1 MKTIGVVGGGAS
13 GLMAAI
19 SAAKADKTAEVFV
32 LEHKNMAGKKILS
45 TGNGRCNLTN
55 EYMESSCF
63 RSDDMHSVKHII
75 GKFGYPDT
83 CAFFEQAGLLT
94 KSRNGYV
101 YPRCNQASAVLTV
114 LLEEA
119 ERFGIRI
126 DTDIHV
132 TGILQEKKGFCIFT
146 DKKKYYADKVILAAG
161 GKASRVLGSDGS
173 GYKLAESFGHTLIP
187 VVPALVQLKV
197 QENPFAKAAGVRT
210 DARIQAYEDGV
221 FCGEDTGELQ
231 ITAYGLSGI
240 PTFQISRYI
249 AKALDAGRQ
258 AEVVIDFL
266 PEIEEEE
273 FASLLGRLWKEK
285 PDAEIGACLN
295 GIFAEKLIPVLLKL
309 ADIRPHTWLRK
320 LSEDDLQRIA
330 GCCKRVSLPISG
342 TNGFEHAQV
351 CAGGVN
357 LKEIDCETME
367 SRLVKGLYLVG
378 ELLDADGICGGYNL
392 QWAWA
397 TGYLA
402 GIHAV
407 R

>member
-1 MKTIGVVGGGAS
+1 MKTIGIVGGGAS

-19 SAAKADKTAEVFV
+19 SAAKTDEAAEIFV

-45 TGNGRCNLTN
+45 TGNGRCNFTN
-55 EYMESSCF
+55 EYMESACF
-63 RSDDMHSVKHII
+63 RSDDMQSVKHVI
-75 GKFGYPDT
+75 GKFGYADT

-101 YPRCNQASAVLTV
+101 YPRCNQASAVLRI
-114 LLEEA
+114 LLEETK
-119 ERFGIRI
+119 RLGIRI

-132 TGILQEKKGFCIFT
+132 TGIMQEKKGFCIFT
-146 DKKKYYADKVILAAG
+146 DKKRYYADKVILAAG
-161 GKASRVLGSDGS
+161 GKASSVLGSDGS
-173 GYKLAESFGHTLIP
+173 GYELAESFGHTLVP

-197 QENPFAKAAGVRT
+197 HDHPFTKAAGVRT
-210 DARIQAYEDGV
+210 DARIQAYEDGI
-221 FCGEDTGELQ
+221 FRGEDTGELQ

-258 AEVVIDFL
+258 AEVMIDFL

-273 FASLLGRLWKEK
+273 FTAILERFCKEK
-285 PDAEIGACLN
+285 PDMEIGACLN
-295 GIFAEKLIPVLLKL
+295 GFFAEKLIPVLLKSM
-309 ADIRPHTWLRK
+309 DIRPHTWLKK
-320 LSEDDLQRIA
+320 LSGEDLQRIA
-330 GCCKRVSLPISG
+330 RYCKQVSLSISG